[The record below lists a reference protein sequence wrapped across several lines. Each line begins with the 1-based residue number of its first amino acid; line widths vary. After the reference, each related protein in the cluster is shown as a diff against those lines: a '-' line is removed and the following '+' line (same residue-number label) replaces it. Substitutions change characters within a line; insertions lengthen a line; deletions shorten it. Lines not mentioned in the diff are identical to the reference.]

1 VILSGREK
9 LSVWEEF
16 MIVLNRRS
24 LIGSAAA
31 TALASPASVRA
42 QLDWPKGPLKI
53 IVPFP
58 PGGSTDP
65 VARILQAK
73 LTENAGWNIIIDNK
87 PGGTGV
93 VGAAVAAKSPP
104 DGQTWMLTFDSHILN
119 PAFASGLPYK
129 DSELFNVM
137 QIGRTPQ
144 AIVSHPDR
152 PYKTFAEAVTDAKKR
167 PGKVNVGVLGGSQAL
182 VLMTLIKK
190 ENDVD
195 LNLIPYKGGG
205 PLNQDI
211 LGGVTDIAISSL
223 ASVSPHIRTNK
234 VRAIAVTGEQRTP
247 AVPETSTLI
256 EQGIKAYPSYSWW
269 GIYAPTGTPRPIVD
283 HLHAE
288 VTKAARS
295 PDVAQKFVE
304 QFNMEILTT
313 SPEEFAAYQKAEQER
328 WFKVI
333 KDNDIKGD

>member
-1 VILSGREK
+1 MTVVR
-9 LSVWEEF
+9 
-16 MIVLNRRS
+16 RRS
-24 LIGSAAA
+24 VLAGTAAA
-31 TALASPASVRA
+31 LFAAPAIVKA
-42 QLDWPKGPLKI
+42 EGEWPRGPLKI

-58 PGGSTDP
+58 PGGSADP

-73 LTENAGWNIIIDNK
+73 LIELTGWNIVVENK

-93 VGAAVAAKSPP
+93 VGAAVVAKSPP

-119 PAFASGLPYK
+119 PAFASNLPYK
-129 DSELFNVM
+129 DSELSNVM
-137 QIGRTPQ
+137 QVGRTPQ
-144 AIVSHPDR
+144 VVVAHPDR
-152 PYKTFAEAVTDAKKR
+152 PYKTFAEAVADAKKR
-167 PGKVNVGVLGGSQAL
+167 PGKVSMGVLGTSQAL
-182 VLMTLIKK
+182 VLMTLLKR

-211 LGGVTDIAISSL
+211 LGGVTDVAIGSL
-223 ASVSPHIRTNK
+223 TSLSPHIRANK
-234 VRAIAVTGEQRTP
+234 VRAIGVTSDKRTP
-247 AVPETSTLI
+247 ALPDTPTLL
-256 EQGIKAYPSYSWW
+256 EQGLKTYPSYSWW

-283 HLHAE
+283 RMHAE
-288 VTKAARS
+288 LVKAAHAPDVTK
-295 PDVAQKFVE
+295 KFVE

-313 SPEEFAAYQKAEQER
+313 SPEDFAAYQKSEQDR